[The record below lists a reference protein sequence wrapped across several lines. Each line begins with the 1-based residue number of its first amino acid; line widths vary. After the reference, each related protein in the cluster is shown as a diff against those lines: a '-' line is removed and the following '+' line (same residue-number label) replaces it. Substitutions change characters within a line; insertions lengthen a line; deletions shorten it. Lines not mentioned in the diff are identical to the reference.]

1 MQDKSRISLK
11 LLSLDKNEGARIVA
25 KKNEASEP
33 ESELDASNDNKPEVV
48 EAENENETLQNELA
62 KALTEAKVHQE
73 QYLRTLAD
81 MENLRKRTQRDKEEL
96 AKFANENILRE
107 ILPVIDNLERAVEH
121 AEQAESNDG
130 LFEGVQMTLTQFS
143 QLLDKFGVKPVDAI
157 GQPFDPAYHQAMGQM
172 ESDEHP
178 VNTVVQ
184 QMQKGYQL
192 NSRLLRPAFVMLA
205 KAPELKENDDADD
218 SAEEQ

>member
-1 MQDKSRISLK
+1 M
-11 LLSLDKNEGARIVA
+11 A
-25 KKNEASEP
+25 KKNEVNKSE
-33 ESELDASNDNKPEVV
+33 EELEVPAGA
-48 EAENENETLQNELA
+48 EAEVEETEDETEKLRNELA
-62 KALTEAKVHQE
+62 QALNDIKMHQE

-107 ILPVIDNLERAVEH
+107 ILPVIDNLERAVDH
-121 AEQAESNDG
+121 AEQAETDDG

-143 QLLDKFGVKPVDAI
+143 QLLTKFGVEPVDAI
-157 GQPFDPAYHQAMGQM
+157 GQPFDPAYHQAMGQL

-192 NSRLLRPAFVMLA
+192 NNRLLRPAFVMLA
-205 KAPELKENDDADD
+205 KAPEIKETDADD
-218 SAEEQ
+218 SAEETDPEQ